1 MSRHRQPGRRRAPGR
16 VKRLPDGLSRHGA
29 ALAAKSIAGLGV
41 VGGAAVALSLPLDAS
56 ADAAT
61 AAPASVSLASAPAAA
76 LADRAPAQR
85 ASRSAVRS
93 SPAAVTAPAGLAP
106 SRPTVVGISGITAV
120 ATPKPAP
127 KKSAPAASGTTRAD
141 AYTGGV
147 SAKCA
152 SLGLIPNAQ
161 RICTAIQ
168 ANFGLSNIGGYRAG
182 DGDHG
187 TGQAVDF
194 MISGQAQGDAIAAWV
209 QQHVGQFN
217 VEYVIWRQRYWEPGG
232 AWRLMEDRGSPT
244 ANHYDHVHVTVR
256 Y

>member
-1 MSRHRQPGRRRAPGR
+1 VAW
-16 VKRLPDGLSRHGA
+16 
-29 ALAAKSIAGLGV
+29 AAKSLAGLGV
-41 VGGAAVALSLPLDAS
+41 VGGAALALSLPLEAS

-61 AAPASVSLASAPAAA
+61 AARASASAPATA
-76 LADRAPAQR
+76 LANRAPAQQ
-85 ASRSAVRS
+85 ASRSLVRDVT
-93 SPAAVTAPAGLAP
+93 AAVTAPAGRAP
-106 SRPTVVGISGITAV
+106 SRPTVAGLTGVTAV
-120 ATPKPAP
+120 AKPKASRPA
-127 KKSAPAASGTTRAD
+127 SARPSPDAASPSPTPAD

-152 SLGLIPNAQ
+152 SLGLLPNAQ
-161 RICTAIQ
+161 RLCTAIQ

-182 DGDHG
+182 DGEHG

-232 AWRLMEDRGSPT
+232 AWRLMPDRGSPT
-244 ANHYDHVHVTVR
+244 ANHYDHVHVTVAS
-256 Y
+256 